1 MRRVL
6 PVVLLV
12 AVAVVGWL
20 AYTQHWL
27 GFGAGAGSGDG
38 DVGVAPEEVSA
49 GGLGAGLSGTGKVKP
64 TDADPKEIDGEPVG
78 VLTFELGKAT
88 LRGRVVEPDG
98 TPIRFARVEV
108 VLAPPNDGRGLRT
121 KKDGTFELRGLPGGD
136 FDLRA
141 AAEGHV
147 GRTVRTPAL
156 AENATAD
163 TGDIALK
170 ARVASKDGL
179 EVRVVEAG
187 SGRPVP
193 GAKVTA
199 STLGYGLVVTIGAE
213 RAGVPGVIQKD
224 AVTDDLGVARIA
236 PLPAER
242 YDVIVRAQGYVLE
255 AVENVVVAGDRIERV
270 SVKLKPGLSVRGTV
284 VDASGSPVSGG
295 YVTALGMPSFRSYE
309 TVSTD
314 ATGTFALT
322 GLMPGGLMMI
332 AGHDQKGTGQAT
344 NIKAGD
350 LAVRIQLKG
359 VGVITGKVVR
369 KGGTT
374 PVTSFLL
381 RPYTSGP
388 FQYVYSRAT
397 TFNDPDGKFR
407 LVVPPGSY
415 LIDAKVDGGSVVTLP
430 TVAVGADETKDVV
443 IEVPAEGVVRGVVT
457 NANGDHLSGA
467 EVFVRSGG
475 FPPMPIREQYV
486 RSDAEGRFELKG
498 LALTPVKLVVRHAS
512 SATQIVET
520 TPVEPGKGKE
530 LTVRL
535 TEGARVEGRVLTA
548 DGQPVVGERI
558 NLSQGFDFFSAK
570 TSFTD
575 ANGAYSFRAVAAGD
589 YQVSTGRFENAG
601 SGQQKKV
608 TVAGDGVAVVDFLAE
623 GNDATATGI
632 VRGVVTVG
640 GQPQPGASVYA
651 TDDRGAD
658 AGVSSET
665 DAQGRYEVRGLKAGR
680 VRLQVQ
686 TSDGNSTVKAVT
698 LDKAGGELT
707 YDITFGGAS
716 IAGLLLGSDGK
727 TTVSGAWVQAELNE
741 DGAASEDD
749 QGWGKVK
756 AFATSSND
764 GKFVLTGLEPGR
776 YRVRITPNMGG
787 YALKVTST
795 FDLAT
800 GEGKDLGRIQLAAGG
815 GISGKVTDEAGS
827 PLEGVGVSL
836 EDGRGEK
843 VFLFSFSSTGS
854 NGRYTIEGIEIGT
867 YTVVFDKKGY
877 APAKKAATLSASGGA
892 VLDVVMSQG
901 GAIAVTVEDEAGK
914 PLGSARLELT
924 DEAGRRIEKTLTI
937 VNLFDA
943 DVSRTNEAGA
953 ARIPDLSP
961 GTYLVKA
968 SKDGYAP
975 FADPVRASVGP
986 GGTATIKVIL
996 RKTP

>member
-6 PVVLLV
+6 PVVLLL
-12 AVAVVGWL
+12 AFAAVGWL
-20 AYTQHWL
+20 AYSQHWL
-27 GFGAGAGSGDG
+27 GIGEGSGSTDG
-38 DVGVAPEEVSA
+38 DAGVAPDELAA
-49 GGLGAGLSGTGKVKP
+49 GGMGAGLSGTGKIKP

-78 VLTFELGKAT
+78 LLTYELGKAAVK
-88 LRGRVVEPDG
+88 GRVVEGDG
-98 TPIRFARVEV
+98 SPIRFARVEV

-121 KKDGTFELRGLPGGD
+121 KKDGTFEIRGLPAGD

-147 GRTVRTPAL
+147 GRTLRTPLL

-163 TGDIALK
+163 MGDIPLK

-179 EVRVVEAG
+179 EVKVVEAG
-187 SGRPVP
+187 SGHPVP

-199 STLGYGLVVTIGAE
+199 STLGYGLVVTLGAQK
-213 RAGVPGVIQKD
+213 AGVTGVIEKE
-224 AVTDDLGVARIA
+224 ALTDDLGVARIA

-255 AVENVVVAGDRIERV
+255 AVENVVVAADRIERV
-270 SVKLKPGLSVRGTV
+270 AVKLKPGLSVRGTV
-284 VDASGSPVSGG
+284 VDVTGAPVAGG

-309 TVSTD
+309 TVNTD
-314 ATGTFALT
+314 GAGTFTLT

-344 NIKAGD
+344 NVKAGD
-350 LAVRIQLKG
+350 MAVRIQLKG
-359 VGVITGKVVR
+359 VGTITGKVVR

-397 TFNDPDGKFR
+397 TFTDPDGKFR

-415 LIDAKVDGGSVVTLP
+415 LIDAKVDGGSVVTTP
-430 TVAVGADETKDVV
+430 TVAVGADETKDLV

-457 NANGDHLSGA
+457 NADGEHLSGA

-486 RSDAEGRFELKG
+486 RTDADGHFELKG
-498 LALTPVKLVVRHAS
+498 LGLAKVNLVVRHATA
-512 SATQIVET
+512 ATQVVEA
-520 TPVEPGKGKE
+520 TPAEPGKGKE
-530 LTVRL
+530 ITVRL
-535 TEGARVEGRVLTA
+535 TVGARVEGRVTSA
-548 DGQPVVGERI
+548 DGQPVVGERM

-570 TSFTD
+570 TAFTD
-575 ANGAYSFRAVAAGD
+575 ANGAYVFRSVAAGD
-589 YQVSTGRFENAG
+589 YQVSNGRFENAAA
-601 SGQQKKV
+601 GQQKKV
-608 TVAGDGVAVVDFLAE
+608 TVPEDGVVVVDFTKE
-623 GNDATATGI
+623 GGDATATGV
-632 VRGVVTVG
+632 VRGVVSVG
-640 GQPQPGASVYA
+640 GQPQAGANVFA
-651 TDDRGAD
+651 TDDRGMD
-658 AGVSSET
+658 AGVSAET
-665 DAQGRYEVRGLKAGR
+665 DAQGRYEVRGLRSGR

-686 TSDGNSTVKAVT
+686 TSDGNSTVKTVT
-698 LDKAGGELT
+698 LDKPGAEVVL
-707 YDITFGGAS
+707 DVTFGGAS
-716 IAGLLLGSDGK
+716 VSGLLLGNDGK
-727 TTVSGAWVQAELNE
+727 TTVSGAWVQAELHE
-741 DGAASEDD
+741 DGAASEED

-756 AFATSSND
+756 AFASSSND
-764 GKFVLTGLEPGR
+764 GKFALTGLEPGR
-776 YRVRITPNMGG
+776 YRVRVTPNMGG
-787 YALKVTST
+787 YALKVTPS
-795 FDLAT
+795 FDLGT
-800 GEGKDLGRIQLAAGG
+800 GESRDLGRIQLAAGG
-815 GISGKVTDEAGS
+815 GISGQVTNEAGS

-854 NGRYTIEGIEIGT
+854 NGRYTIEGVEIGT
-867 YTVVFDKKGY
+867 YTVVFDKKGF
-877 APAKKAATLSASGGA
+877 APARKSATLSASGGA
-892 VLDVVMSQG
+892 VVDMVMSQG
-901 GAIAVTVEDEAGK
+901 GGIAVTVEDENGK
-914 PLGSARLELT
+914 PLGGARLELT
-924 DEAGRRIEKTLTI
+924 DEAGKRVEKTLTI

-943 DVSRTNEAGA
+943 DVSRTGDAGTA
-953 ARIPDLSP
+953 TIPDLSP

-975 FADPVRASVGP
+975 FADPVRATVGP
-986 GGTATIKVIL
+986 GGTATVKVLL